1 MEQAPPSLPSRPAVA
16 AVDMAL
22 SLAPPEGHRRHEDEQ
37 NQATARVG
45 GKGGRLF
52 PCLFCNKKFL
62 KSQALGG
69 HQNVH
74 KKERAAGALNWNP
87 YLYCDPYAAAA
98 VPGSRLGAAAASVP
112 LASHGGGTAAAEAEP
127 PGSVSVVKL
136 KLERPDGGA
145 ALFTDDDALL
155 LAEPAAADRPFTR
168 LPDGT
173 VDMLNWRRTSRVSAP
188 PESADTNAAPS
199 GAGEEL
205 LDLELRL

>member
-1 MEQAPPSLPSRPAVA
+1 
-16 AVDMAL
+16 MAL

-188 PESADTNAAPS
+188 PDTNAAPS